1 MESGALKLRGAAL
14 VCAAALCWSLG
25 GLFVRL
31 IGSDLDGWTIAF
43 WRSAFMVLAVG
54 GWLVA
59 ADGFKALAVYRA
71 MGWAGVRVGPAA
83 GGLVRAVHPG
93 DHAHDGGQCRGA
105 AERGAAGLCGAGAR
119 VPEGDAGAG
128 DSRRHSR
135 WRCRSGADVCRRARR
150 RRSRRQRAGARR
162 CDPVRRQYRGGAGGA
177 RARPGAGDG
186 AGGTVRASCH
196 AAAGECRCADG
207 LRSGAARPDGLGC
220 SWGSGCSCS
229 CAVRP
234 I

>member
-1 MESGALKLRGAAL
+1 MESGAQRLRGAAL

-59 ADGFKALAVYRA
+59 ADGSKALAAYRA
-71 MGWAGVRVGPAA
+71 MGWAGVVSGLLLAGSFVLFILAITRTTVANAVVLQSAAPLVSAVLGRVF
-83 GGLVRAVHPG
+83 LKR
-93 DHAHDGGQCRGA
+93 
-105 AERGAAGLCGAGAR
+105 
-119 VPEGDAGAG
+119 DAGAA
-128 DSRRHSR
+128 DARRHSR
-135 WRCRSGADVCRRARR
+135 RRCRRGADVCRRARR

-186 AGGTVRASCH
+186 AGGAVRACLPR
-196 AAAGECRCADG
+196 CRWRASV
-207 LRSGAARPDGLGC
+207 RRRPTIWRC
-220 SWGSGCSCS
+220 S
-229 CAVRP
+229 R
-234 I
+234 